1 MLRRLIVLL
10 ILFIAVVAA
19 LGAWKYYSI
28 RQQIAFFTAPKP
40 PIQVSATEAQ
50 SIDWQSRL
58 PAIGTLTARQGV
70 ELTAEIAGTVERV
83 LAESGQLVEAG
94 QTLLVMNNQVEQASL
109 ETAEAQVELARLDFD
124 RQQNLLRRQSISQ
137 AQFDQASSTLRQAR
151 AKAAELRAILQK
163 KTITAP
169 FPGRLGIVQVDP
181 GDYLS
186 PGTLIAT
193 LQDLSSLNVDFSL
206 AEQYFPLLS
215 VGQDVELSVAA
226 FPDQRFSGEIT
237 AINPRVDASSRTL
250 LVRARVSNPEE
261 QLLPG
266 MFAELNVLL
275 PDTQPRVVVPETA
288 VTFSLYGQSVYVV
301 EPADREAAQDREN
314 DEAGLVV
321 RRRFVTTGER
331 REGQVVVL
339 KGLEAG
345 EQVVTGGQLKL
356 DDGAAVVINNSN
368 PL

>member
-1 MLRRLIVLL
+1 
-10 ILFIAVVAA
+10 
-19 LGAWKYYSI
+19 
-28 RQQIAFFTAPKP
+28 
-40 PIQVSATEAQ
+40 
-50 SIDWQSRL
+50 
-58 PAIGTLTARQGV
+58 
-70 ELTAEIAGTVERV
+70 
-83 LAESGQLVEAG
+83 
-94 QTLLVMNNQVEQASL
+94 MNNQVEQASL

-215 VGQDVELSVAA
+215 VGQHVELSVAA

-261 QLLPG
+261 QQLLPG

-301 EPADREAAQDREN
+301 EPADRETAQDGEN
-314 DEAGLVV
+314 DEAGLVA

>member
-94 QTLLVMNNQVEQASL
+94 QTLIVHHQQGLAGVHKLAESGQLVEAGQTLPVVNNQDEQARL
-109 ETAEAQVELARLDFD
+109 EPAEPQVELARLDFD

-193 LQDLSSLNVDFSL
+193 LQDL
-206 AEQYFPLLS
+206 
-215 VGQDVELSVAA
+215 
-226 FPDQRFSGEIT
+226 
-237 AINPRVDASSRTL
+237 
-250 LVRARVSNPEE
+250 
-261 QLLPG
+261 
-266 MFAELNVLL
+266 
-275 PDTQPRVVVPETA
+275 
-288 VTFSLYGQSVYVV
+288 
-301 EPADREAAQDREN
+301 
-314 DEAGLVV
+314 
-321 RRRFVTTGER
+321 
-331 REGQVVVL
+331 
-339 KGLEAG
+339 
-345 EQVVTGGQLKL
+345 
-356 DDGAAVVINNSN
+356 
-368 PL
+368 

>member
-19 LGAWKYYSI
+19 LGAWKSYSI

-70 ELTAEIAGTVERV
+70 ELAAVVAGTVERGLAESGPLVDAGQGVGLPAGIAGTVERA
-83 LAESGQLVEAG
+83 LADSGRLGEAG
-94 QTLLVMNNQVEQASL
+94 QPLLVMDNQVGQASL
-109 ETAEAQVELARLDFD
+109 GTAEAQVELARRDFD
-124 RQQNLLRRQSISQ
+124 RQQNLLRRQSIPQ

-215 VGQDVELSVAA
+215 VGQHVELSVAA

-237 AINPRVDASSRTL
+237 AINPRVDASSSAL
-250 LVRARVSNPEE
+250 LVRAR
-261 QLLPG
+261 
-266 MFAELNVLL
+266 
-275 PDTQPRVVVPETA
+275 
-288 VTFSLYGQSVYVV
+288 
-301 EPADREAAQDREN
+301 
-314 DEAGLVV
+314 
-321 RRRFVTTGER
+321 
-331 REGQVVVL
+331 
-339 KGLEAG
+339 
-345 EQVVTGGQLKL
+345 
-356 DDGAAVVINNSN
+356 
-368 PL
+368 

>member
-58 PAIGTLTARQGV
+58 PAIGTLTARQGA
-70 ELTAEIAGTVERV
+70 ELTAEIAGT
-83 LAESGQLVEAG
+83 LARALAEAG

-169 FPGRLGIVQVDP
+169 FPGRL
-181 GDYLS
+181 
-186 PGTLIAT
+186 
-193 LQDLSSLNVDFSL
+193 
-206 AEQYFPLLS
+206 
-215 VGQDVELSVAA
+215 
-226 FPDQRFSGEIT
+226 
-237 AINPRVDASSRTL
+237 
-250 LVRARVSNPEE
+250 
-261 QLLPG
+261 
-266 MFAELNVLL
+266 
-275 PDTQPRVVVPETA
+275 
-288 VTFSLYGQSVYVV
+288 
-301 EPADREAAQDREN
+301 
-314 DEAGLVV
+314 
-321 RRRFVTTGER
+321 
-331 REGQVVVL
+331 
-339 KGLEAG
+339 
-345 EQVVTGGQLKL
+345 
-356 DDGAAVVINNSN
+356 
-368 PL
+368 